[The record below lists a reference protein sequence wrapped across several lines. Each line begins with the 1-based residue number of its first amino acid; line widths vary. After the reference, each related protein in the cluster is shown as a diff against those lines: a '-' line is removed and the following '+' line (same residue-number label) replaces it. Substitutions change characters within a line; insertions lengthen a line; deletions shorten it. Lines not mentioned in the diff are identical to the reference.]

1 MKSARPKGQASF
13 ADHSGRNG
21 SVQICLGSAEQLP
34 DKRRGIVRDG
44 VAAPSGVLIGAR
56 QNELWSLG
64 RSRFENID
72 CFERDAVAAH
82 RISQWR
88 NRNIGIVAHQ
98 RVTRPK
104 RVIDRPALPG
114 AVRGR

>member
-64 RSRFENID
+64 GRASKTSTVLNGTPLL
-72 CFERDAVAAH
+72 
-82 RISQWR
+82 RIASV
-88 NRNIGIVAHQ
+88 N
-98 RVTRPK
+98 
-104 RVIDRPALPG
+104 G
-114 AVRGR
+114 ATATSES